1 MWRVEM
7 VTVQQPGKH
16 HRPGH
21 RVIRTRYAAYRV
33 NVQVL
38 GMTLAALLLLAL
50 LMVWAV
56 TLGAIDLSM
65 KEVIDATLGEGDAKT
80 SLVVNTL
87 RWPRIMSAVVIGCSL
102 AIAGLI
108 FQGIARNPLVSPD
121 IIGIDAGATL
131 AAVTWI
137 VLQREMS
144 LLPVAAFAGAV
155 ITAVAIYLLSWRGGV
170 SPNRLILVGIGIAAI
185 VSAGS
190 SYMLVKFPIEQARP
204 AIVWTMGS
212 IYGSTWGDVVPPLL
226 ALVVLVPAAILLM
239 EPLRAMMLGD
249 VVTRSLGIPLERT
262 RLLLMIVGCAL
273 AAISVAIAGPIGF
286 IALMVPHMARMIA
299 GPHSGSVLLF
309 TGVLGSLLLL
319 LADIAAQY
327 AFPLTLPVGVVTSAV
342 GAPYFLYLLYRSNS
356 HT

>member
-1 MWRVEM
+1 M
-7 VTVQQPGKH
+7 VTLQPPSH
-16 HRPGH
+16 NTRPGH

-33 NVQVL
+33 NVRVL
-38 GMTLAALLLLAL
+38 AMTLVALLLLAVV
-50 LMVWAV
+50 MVWAV

-65 KEVIDATLGEGDAKT
+65 RDVIDASFGHGDAKT
-80 SLVVNTL
+80 LLIVNTL
-87 RWPRIMSAVVIGCSL
+87 RWPRIISAVVIGCSL

-121 IIGIDAGATL
+121 IIGIDAGATF

-137 VLQREMS
+137 VLQLDMS
-144 LLPVAAFAGAV
+144 LLPLAAFLGAV
-155 ITAVAIYLLSWRGGV
+155 LTAMMIYLLSWRGGV
-170 SPNRLILVGIGIAAI
+170 SPNRLILVGIGIAAV

-190 SYMLVKFPIEQARP
+190 SYMLIRFPLEQVRP

-212 IYGSTWGDVVPPLL
+212 IYGSTWGDVVPPLF
-226 ALVVLVPAAILLM
+226 ALVILIPAAILLM
-239 EPLRAMMLGD
+239 EPLRVMMLGD
-249 VVTRSLGIPLERT
+249 VVTRSLGVPLERT
-262 RLLLMIVGCAL
+262 RLLLMMIGCAL
-273 AAISVAIAGPIGF
+273 AAMSVAIAGPIGF

-319 LADIAAQY
+319 LSDVAAQY

-342 GAPYFLYLLYRSNS
+342 GAPYFLYLLYRSN
-356 HT
+356 TTT